1 MQTFDEK
8 KEKLE
13 QILRE
18 LGSVLIAFSGGVDS
32 TFLLKVA
39 VDALGRERVLAVTA
53 TSLTYPKSEMEDAC
67 RIAEQVGVRHMIIE
81 SEETEIPEFVSNPP
95 NRCYYCKRELF
106 SKLGRIAREQGL
118 AAVVDGSNVD
128 DTSDYRP
135 GKQAADELGI
145 RSPLMEAGLTKADIR
160 ELSRA
165 LGLPTWDKP
174 ALACL
179 SSRFPYGTP
188 ISSEKLRQVGAAE
201 QFLRLKGFRQVR
213 VRHHDHTA
221 RIEIGR
227 GEFSRFFDEALIA
240 EVVAEL
246 KRIGY
251 KYVTLD
257 LEGYRTGSMNEVLPN
272 SRNG

>member
-179 SSRFPYGTP
+179 SSRFPYGTA

>member
-1 MQTFDEK
+1 MTNEK

-13 QILRE
+13 KVLRE
-18 LGSVLIAFSGGVDS
+18 LGSALIAFSGGVDS
-32 TFLLKVA
+32 TFLLKA
-39 VDALGRERVLAVTA
+39 ALDALGREKVLAVTA
-53 TSLTYPKSEMEDAC
+53 TSLTYPKSEMEDAR
-67 RIAEQVGVRHMIIE
+67 RIAERLEARHILIE
-81 SEETEIPEFVSNPP
+81 SEETEFHEFASNPP

-106 SKLGRIAREQGL
+106 GKLLLIAKEQGL
-118 AAVVDGSNVD
+118 AAVADGSNLD
-128 DTSDYRP
+128 DQSDHRP

-145 RSPLMEAGLTKADIR
+145 RSPLLEAGLTKADIR
-160 ELSRA
+160 ELSRS

-179 SSRFPYGTP
+179 SSRFPYGTT
-188 ISSEKLRQVGAAE
+188 ISQEKLRQVDAAE
-201 QFLRLKGFRQVR
+201 QFLRGKGFRQVR

-221 RIEIGR
+221 RIEVGR
-227 GEFSRFFDEALIA
+227 AELARFFDEALIA

-272 SRNG
+272 SCNE